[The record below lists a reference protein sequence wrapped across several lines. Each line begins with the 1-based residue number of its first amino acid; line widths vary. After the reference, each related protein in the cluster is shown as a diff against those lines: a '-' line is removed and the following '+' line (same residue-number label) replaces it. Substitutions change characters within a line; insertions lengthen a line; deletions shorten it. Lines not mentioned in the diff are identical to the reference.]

1 MAIDYIID
9 YDCLPK
15 QTLGTNGILE
25 RIKGRERA
33 ETIIQLYR
41 EHGDDRPPS
50 EMGFELS
57 KNTPDGQ
64 SEPII
69 VVVQDLLDAAQ
80 ALKPLES
87 ACIGCPANRSGEPFG
102 CMGFV
107 HYPLSGRGETWL
119 LNRLP
124 SPAEPLVWLLLKQG
138 VENFLYDGRSA
149 KQWRENTD
157 AYFEDKIA
165 AVRPLGEFQL
175 TADQVF
181 EMIFAVG
188 DIGPNHG
195 GILLLFFGAIP
206 RDIEANDIMRIGR
219 DGPSGRYPF
228 LLSNDPDDD
237 ATISQLKALLH
248 ALYVAW
254 TLNVRLLVDA

>member
-9 YDCLPK
+9 YDCHPK
-15 QTLGTNGILE
+15 QTLGTDGILE

-33 ETIIQLYR
+33 ETIIRLYR

-50 EMGFELS
+50 QMGFELS

-64 SEPII
+64 SQPILVI
-69 VVVQDLLDAAQ
+69 VQDLLDAAE
-80 ALKPLES
+80 ALKPLEPS
-87 ACIGCPANRSGEPFG
+87 CVGCPANRAGRPFG

-107 HYPLSGRGETWL
+107 HYPISGRGEAWL
-119 LNRLP
+119 LNQLP

-138 VENFLYDGRSA
+138 VENLLYDGRSA
-149 KQWRENTD
+149 QQWRQQSE
-157 AYFEDKIA
+157 AYFEDKVA
-165 AVRPLGEFQL
+165 ATRPLGEFQL

-188 DIGPNHG
+188 DIRPNHG
-195 GILLLFFGAIP
+195 GILLLFFNAIP
-206 RDIEANDIMRIGR
+206 RNLEANEIMNIGR
-219 DGPSGRYPF
+219 AGPSGRYPF
-228 LLSNDPDDD
+228 LLADDPDDD
-237 ATISQLKALLH
+237 ATIAQFKALLA
-248 ALYVAW
+248 ALYTAW